1 MASFFRKLILSS
13 EQKKHLAKTVNT
25 IGLGQ
30 LAAFGYTAL
39 QSGSGWLVLVAS
51 LCVLV
56 VLELVALRILKN
68 VDDKPK
74 RSSDES
80 D

>member
-1 MASFFRKLILSS
+1 MARYFRKFILSN
-13 EQKKHLAKTVNT
+13 EQKKHLAKTINT

-39 QSGSGWLVLVAS
+39 QVGGSWFVLVAS
-51 LCVLV
+51 LGVLMV
-56 VLELVALRILKN
+56 FELVALRILRN
-68 VDDKPK
+68 VDDKPA